1 MKGGGK
7 SEILYNRKS
16 AMDYLIDNHSTLFHK
31 VGMLR
36 MVQRIRGSLNHF
48 PMFTLF
54 TIFIGLSIYVDFMKF
69 YAIIFLY

>member
-7 SEILYNRKS
+7 SEVLYNRKS
-16 AMDYLIDNHSTLFHK
+16 AMAYLIDNHSTLFHK
-31 VGMLR
+31 VGKLR

-54 TIFIGLSIYVDFMKF
+54 TIFIGLSIHADFRK
-69 YAIIFLY
+69 LVVCVV